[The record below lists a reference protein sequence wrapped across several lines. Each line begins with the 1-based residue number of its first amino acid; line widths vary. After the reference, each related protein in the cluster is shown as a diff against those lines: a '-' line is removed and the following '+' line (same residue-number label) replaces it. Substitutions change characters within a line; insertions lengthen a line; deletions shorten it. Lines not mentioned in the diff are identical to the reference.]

1 MNSSADEFCRA
12 LKLAFGDSV
21 HESEGGVR
29 LNHGQTT
36 LHFAFSSEQP
46 QSLGALKIQLLR
58 VQVSVISGDEAAA
71 KDLLARVD
79 RATLRGG
86 G

>member
-1 MNSSADEFCRA
+1 MNSTAEEFSRA
-12 LKLAFGDSV
+12 LKLAFGDNV
-21 HESEGGVR
+21 QESAGGV
-29 LNHGQTT
+29 LLSDAQST
-36 LHFAFSSEQP
+36 LLFEFGNATRQN
-46 QSLGALKIQLLR
+46 LGALKIQLLR
-58 VQVSVISGDEAAA
+58 VQISVISGDEAAA